1 MQGKKFGYIS
11 NHDKFSKYAKCLMSL
26 QSTKSAEIYN
36 IKLGNV
42 WLHLSYMSNVSRRAD
57 LQVSPV

>member
-1 MQGKKFGYIS
+1 
-11 NHDKFSKYAKCLMSL
+11 MSL